1 MNYGDEYDEYS
12 GGIDLRTQ
20 LDCALRLM
28 TKQQYSAWEA
38 ELHILQLQCTVR
50 DAEGVIAMRDREI
63 AKLEKQLKTAQTL
76 LRGEKSE

>member
-1 MNYGDEYDEYS
+1 MNYEDEYDEYS

-20 LDCALRLM
+20 LDCALQIM
-28 TKQQYSAWEA
+28 TKEQYNAWQG
-38 ELHILQLQCTVR
+38 ELMILQLQCTVR
-50 DAEGVIAMRDREI
+50 DAEGVIAMRDRQI